1 MMTTLTARPEAIT
14 FDPQQSALI
23 VVDMQNAYATPGGYL
38 DLAGFDVSTT
48 RPVIANIQTA
58 VTAARAAGMLII
70 WFQNGW
76 DEQYVEAGGP
86 GSPNFHKS
94 NALKTMRKQPQLQGK
109 LLAKGSW
116 DYQLVDELVPQ
127 PGDIVLPKPRNNRFL
142 QYAAGQH
149 FAQPWNT
156 PSGFHRYRY
165 QRLRRIDATRR
176 LFSGVFRR
184 GAGRR
189 NSPGGAGICA
199 ESCVVQYRNLFWL
212 GQRRRNVLRR
222 AFSHVLCSYRLRS
235 LTMPK
240 SVIIPA
246 GSSAPLAPFV
256 PGTLADGVVYVSGTL
271 AFDQHNN
278 MLFADDPKA
287 QTRHVLETIRKVIET
302 AGGTMADVTFN
313 SIFITDWKNYAAIN
327 EIYAEFFPGDKPA
340 RFCIQCGL
348 VKPDALVEIAT
359 IAHIAK

>member
-127 PGDIVLPKPRNNRFL
+127 PGDIVLPKPRYSGF
-142 QYAAGQH
+142 
-149 FAQPWNT
+149 FNT
-156 PSGFHRYRY
+156 PLDSILRSRGIRHLVFTGIATNVCVESTLRDGFFLEYFGVV
-165 QRLRRIDATRR
+165 LEDATW
-176 LFSGVFRR
+176 
-184 GAGRR
+184 
-189 NSPGGAGICA
+189 PGGAEICA
-199 ESCVVQYRNLFWL
+199 ESRVVQYRNLFWL
-212 GQRRRNVLRR
+212 GQRRRNILRR

-278 MLFADDPKA
+278 VLFADDPKA